1 MLPCISTL
9 CPGCRLPATRLSFH
23 CPGISAAR
31 ATTSLLQ
38 KANSGKNAHH
48 TTREEFTDNLYFIMK
63 KWNEKTQN
71 APFLLSYDNAKIQ
84 ATADISTLYHP
95 DHPGEEEHAIHIDP
109 EVSKLPLPAYSHD
122 LNRPIEHIFGTM
134 KHKIREALY
143 FEYHKYNT
151 ARNLQTLV
159 WDKFHNFIPKGQVE
173 KDVRGLPYLWEVL
186 STGAGITFVR
196 DDGSEAVGTGG
207 NWTNAYMR

>member
-1 MLPCISTL
+1 
-9 CPGCRLPATRLSFH
+9 
-23 CPGISAAR
+23 
-31 ATTSLLQ
+31 
-38 KANSGKNAHH
+38 
-48 TTREEFTDNLYFIMK
+48 MK

-159 WDKFHNFIPKGQVE
+159 WDQFHNFIPKGQVE

-186 STGAGITFVR
+186 STDAGITFVR